1 MIAGGVL
8 ILYGLNLWQG
18 LSIVV
23 VGSLAYLIVGLCSLP
38 GPRAGTATLI
48 ISRAPFGLRGNS
60 IPTAFSWAATLGW
73 ETVNI
78 IIGTFA
84 IKTLLE
90 QAGIP
95 TPHWMLAPFLVI
107 MAILTFAIPVLGHA
121 TLVVAQKWLSY
132 LLTALTL
139 VMAALTISNVHW
151 DYQPAVNLAASTPMA
166 TWFLGLATVLGAG
179 AMSWVNF
186 ASDYSRYL
194 PRNSDRAAIVGWVTF
209 ANFIPSVLYGGLGVI
224 IGTLVDT
231 SDPVGNLPKILP
243 NWFLFPFLIVIIAG
257 VIANNVMNSY
267 SSGLNLLALGVKVA
281 RYKSVLIDGVI
292 TVCAACIA
300 LFVYDFSTVFT
311 QFLSLLVI
319 VMSPWAGIFIVD
331 YFRRRGQYKSHDLV
345 RDSGGAYWYNQGF
358 NWPALDIPDCWHRCR
373 RAMCKY
379 CPLARIRVDA
389 LPRSTSIA
397 LCSTPRRLIASLPSL
412 TLLPSWALMASRCR
426 RVTPMS
432 VHPTN
437 STSSTAARPSSS
449 SATCSSAV
457 RARRNGRSAN
467 PACSSTFSRGTR
479 ATTARRGAIQL
490 GPSSA
495 GRTGL
500 PARRRLY
507 AYLQRTDE

>member
-1 MIAGGVL
+1 MKRETGVQATAHSAAAPGVDEFGRIETYGIEIIPDDHRHGSPRELFWPWFGANSTFINMIAGGVL

-18 LSIVV
+18 LSIVL

-38 GPRAGTATLI
+38 GPRAGTAALI
-48 ISRAPFGLRGNS
+48 ISRAPFGLRGNA
-60 IPTAFSWAATLGW
+60 IPTIFSWGATLGW

-84 IKTLLE
+84 IRTLLE
-90 QAGIP
+90 QAGFP
-95 TPHWMLAPFLVI
+95 TPRWMLAPFLVI

-139 VMAALTISNVHW
+139 VMAALTLPNVHW
-151 DYQPAVNLAASTPMA
+151 DYQPAASLAASTPMA

-224 IGTLVDT
+224 IGTLADT

-267 SSGLNLLALGVKVA
+267 SSGLNLLALGVKVP
-281 RYKSVLIDGVI
+281 RYMSVLIDGVI
-292 TVCAACIA
+292 TVGAACIA

-319 VMSPWAGIFIVD
+319 VMSPWAGIFLVD
-331 YFRRRGQYKSHDLV
+331 YFRRRGQYKSPDLL

-358 NWPALDIPDCWHRCR
+358 NWPALISLIIGIVAGGLC
-373 RAMCKY
+373 ANT
-379 CPLARIRVDA
+379 PLWQGYASIHYLDGGDLSPIVGLVLGGLLYWLTTLRTEA
-389 LPRSTSIA
+389 GST
-397 LCSTPRRLIASLPSL
+397 
-412 TLLPSWALMASRCR
+412 
-426 RVTPMS
+426 
-432 VHPTN
+432 
-437 STSSTAARPSSS
+437 
-449 SATCSSAV
+449 
-457 RARRNGRSAN
+457 
-467 PACSSTFSRGTR
+467 
-479 ATTARRGAIQL
+479 QL
-490 GPSSA
+490 SYGKPK
-495 GRTGL
+495 
-500 PARRRLY
+500 
-507 AYLQRTDE
+507 Q